1 VPSTINGRVSS
12 PDGTTYRFHAR
23 KDQKINIEVE
33 ARRLGSELDSFIE
46 VLDANRHPIERATVR
61 PVVERLH

>member
-1 VPSTINGRVSS
+1 MEKPTIESWDHLGFGHVQSS
-12 PDGTTYRFHAR
+12 L
-23 KDQKINIEVE
+23 Q
-33 ARRLGSELDSFIE
+33 RRMVFSVRLELDSFIE